1 MKKHLLVSLSI
12 FAFTISAKAQSGF
25 EAILLADKADSQ
37 KLMEAYFAPGIE
49 GFINAM
55 NSGWYHT
62 AKVHKTLGFDVTIG
76 ASGAFIPSERELFN
90 LTALN
95 LASVSSSSTT
105 ASTFAGPNNV
115 TVMNVERTVNGR
127 TFSTDFNFPGGAMED
142 LPGNAVPAPIIQLN
156 VGLPWDIE
164 VMGRFVPEINF
175 GDNDGSIN
183 MYGLGLKKEI
193 TDWFGPIGK
202 TPLHI
207 SLLAAYSSM
216 DVQYGIGDITTS
228 NLEVRNGLTSFN
240 LTSFTAQAIAS
251 LNLPFINFYGGIG
264 YNTGSSN
271 FRMKGTYTGIYSSTT
286 APIIS
291 VRETLDIPSN
301 LDFNSS
307 GMAATVGTRL
317 SLGFFKIFG
326 SYTIQEYNTVN
337 AGIAVSI
344 R

>member
-12 FAFTISAKAQSGF
+12 FALSFSTKAQSGF

-37 KLMEAYFAPGIE
+37 KLMQAYFAPGIE

-76 ASGAFIPSERELFN
+76 VSGAFIPSERELF
-90 LTALN
+90 TISALN
-95 LASVSSSSTT
+95 LVSVSSSSTT
-105 ASTFAGPNNV
+105 APTFAGSSEG
-115 TVMNVERTVNGR
+115 TTMTVNR
-127 TFSTDFNFPGGAMED
+127 TINGQVVSTDFKSPGGIIED
-142 LPGNAVPAPIIQLN
+142 LPGNVVPAPSVQIA
-156 VGLPWDIE
+156 VGLPWDLETMVRIS
-164 VMGRFVPEINF
+164 PEINF
-175 GDNDGSIN
+175 DDGGSIN
-183 MYGLGLKKEI
+183 MFGIGFKKEI

-216 DVQYGIGDITTS
+216 DVQYGIGDVSTS
-228 NLEVRNGLTSFN
+228 NLEIKNGLASFK

-264 YNTGSSN
+264 YNNGSASYSSQ
-271 FRMKGTYTGIYSSTT
+271 GTYTGVYSTTT

-291 VRETLDIPSN
+291 ISETLDVPSN

-307 GMAATVGTRL
+307 GLAATIGTRL

-326 SYTIQEYNTVN
+326 SYTLQEYNTLN
-337 AGIAVSI
+337 LGMAISI

>member
-95 LASVSSSSTT
+95 LASVSSSSAT

-216 DVQYGIGDITTS
+216 EVQYGIGDITTS

-326 SYTIQEYNTVN
+326 SYTLQEYNTVN